1 MLKAPEHTNV
11 DPQVTKIT
19 RSCMPAEAGTQRSR
33 ADRALR
39 HQLRIPLRYRREGS
53 QEWTP
58 AETINISSSGLLFS
72 SNELLEVDSRVEIT
86 FQTSGPP
93 LIERSTR
100 VATVVRRVLNNWPET
115 GLVFGARF
123 CL

>member
-1 MLKAPEHTNV
+1 
-11 DPQVTKIT
+11 
-19 RSCMPAEAGTQRSR
+19 MPAEAGTQRSR

-39 HQLRIPLRYRREGS
+39 HQLRIPLRYRREGA
-53 QEWTP
+53 QEWTH
-58 AETINISSSGLLFS
+58 AETINISSSGVLFS

-86 FQTSGPP
+86 FQTTGTP

>member
-1 MLKAPEHTNV
+1 
-11 DPQVTKIT
+11 
-19 RSCMPAEAGTQRSR
+19 MPAETGTQRPR
-33 ADRALR
+33 AERALR
-39 HQLRIPLRYRREGS
+39 HQLRIPLRYRREGQ
-53 QEWTP
+53 QEWTT

-72 SNELLEVDSRVEIT
+72 SNELLEVDARVEIT

-115 GLVFGARF
+115 GVVFGARF
-123 CL
+123 SL